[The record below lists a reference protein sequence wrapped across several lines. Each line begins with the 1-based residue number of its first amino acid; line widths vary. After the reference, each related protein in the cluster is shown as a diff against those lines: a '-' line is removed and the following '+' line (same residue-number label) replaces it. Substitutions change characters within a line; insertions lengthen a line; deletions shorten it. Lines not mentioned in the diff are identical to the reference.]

1 MRVHE
6 QKRSNSRD
14 EQEKKMRRDKKKSK
28 AKQLTNLAGL
38 QQLGELFLVHL
49 DYSLGST
56 ATKRNAKDEEKEEKE
71 KKKSCGRGAKK
82 KRFYLFSPRGEKK
95 N

>member
-6 QKRSNSRD
+6 EKRSNFRD
-14 EQEKKMRRDKKKSK
+14 EQEKKMRRDKKSE
-28 AKQLTNLAGL
+28 AKRLTNLAGL

-71 KKKSCGRGAKK
+71 KKSPVDEVRKK
-82 KRFYLFSPRGEKK
+82 KILFIFA
-95 N
+95 